1 MQYTDNYRFK
11 KPDQDDAYDI
21 QNENDNMDL
30 IDETLKNTVDN
41 VGIELNAA
49 LQELRNAIANAQAIL
64 ESLVDNKIADHT
76 ASTNNP
82 HKVTLAQVLGG
93 GGSSVIP
100 VANGGTGNSSVDTT
114 PTQNST
120 KMVTSGGVYTAIQN
134 ASPKSH
140 THGAGDITSG
150 TLPVARGGTGN
161 TAVDTTPTSGSTKM
175 VTSGGVYTALAGK
188 AASSHNHS
196 ASNITSGTLPL
207 SRGGLGR
214 TTKTTT
220 STDYEFRAI
229 KVQTTIPTA
238 IDSGCIVLVV

>member
-1 MQYTDNYRFK
+1 MKYTKNYQFK
-11 KPDQDDAYDI
+11 KPDSDDAYDI

-41 VGIELNAA
+41 VDIELNAA
-49 LQELRNAIANAQAIL
+49 LLELRNAIANAQAIL
-64 ESLVDNKIADHT
+64 ESLVDSKIATHT
-76 ASTNNP
+76 ANKNNP
-82 HKVTLAQVLGG
+82 HAVTLAQVLGG

-100 VANGGTGNSSVDTT
+100 VANGGTGNSSVDST

-120 KMVTSGGVYTAIQN
+120 KMVTSGGVYN
-134 ASPKSH
+134 ALS
-140 THGAGDITSG
+140 
-150 TLPVARGGTGN
+150 
-161 TAVDTTPTSGSTKM
+161 
-175 VTSGGVYTALAGK
+175 GK

-196 ASNITSGTLPL
+196 AANITSGTLPL

-220 STDYEFRAI
+220 SSNDYEFRAI

-238 IDSGCIVLVV
+238 IDAGCIVLVV

>member
-1 MQYTDNYRFK
+1 MKYTKNYQFK
-11 KPDQDDAYDI
+11 KPDSDDAYDI

-41 VGIELNAA
+41 VDIELNAA
-49 LQELRNAIANAQAIL
+49 LLELRNAIANAQAIL
-64 ESLVDNKIADHT
+64 ESLVDSKIATHT
-76 ASTNNP
+76 ANKNNP
-82 HKVTLAQVLGG
+82 HAVTLAQVLGG

-120 KMVTSGGVYTAIQN
+120 KMVTSGGVYTAL
-134 ASPKSH
+134 S
-140 THGAGDITSG
+140 
-150 TLPVARGGTGN
+150 
-161 TAVDTTPTSGSTKM
+161 
-175 VTSGGVYTALAGK
+175 GK

-220 STDYEFRAI
+220 SSDYEFRAI

>member
-1 MQYTDNYRFK
+1 MKYTKNYQFK
-11 KPDQDDAYDI
+11 KPDGDDAYDI

-41 VGIELNAA
+41 VGIELNSA
-49 LQELRNAIANAQAIL
+49 LQELRTAIANTQAIL
-64 ESLVDNKIADHT
+64 ESLVDDKIADHT
-76 ASTNNP
+76 ANTNNP

-120 KMVTSGGVYTAIQN
+120 KMVTSGGVYNAIQN

-140 THGAGDITSG
+140 AHSASDITSG

-161 TAVDTTPTSGSTKM
+161 TAIDTTPTSGSTKM
-175 VTSGGVYTALAGK
+175 VTSGGVYNALSGK
-188 AASSHNHS
+188 ADSSHNHS
-196 ASNITSGTLPL
+196 AANITSGTLPL
-207 SRGGLGR
+207 ARGGLGR

-220 STDYEFRAI
+220 SSDYEFRAI
-229 KVQTTIPTA
+229 KVQTTIPTSVDA
-238 IDSGCIVLVV
+238 GCIVLVV

>member
-1 MQYTDNYRFK
+1 MKYTKNYQFK
-11 KPDQDDAYDI
+11 KPDSDDAYDI

-41 VGIELNAA
+41 VDIELNAA
-49 LQELRNAIANAQAIL
+49 LLELRNAIANAQAIL
-64 ESLVDNKIADHT
+64 ESLVDTKIATHT
-76 ASTNNP
+76 ANKNNP
-82 HKVTLAQVLGG
+82 HAVTLAQVLGG

-100 VANGGTGNSSVDTT
+100 VANGGTGNSSVDST

-120 KMVTSGGVYTAIQN
+120 KMVTSGGVYTAL
-134 ASPKSH
+134 S
-140 THGAGDITSG
+140 
-150 TLPVARGGTGN
+150 
-161 TAVDTTPTSGSTKM
+161 
-175 VTSGGVYTALAGK
+175 GK

-214 TTKTTT
+214 TTKTT
-220 STDYEFRAI
+220 SSNDYEFRAI

>member
-1 MQYTDNYRFK
+1 MKYTKNYQFK
-11 KPDQDDAYDI
+11 KPDSDDAYDI

-41 VGIELNAA
+41 VDIELNAA
-49 LQELRNAIANAQAIL
+49 LLELRNAIANAQAIL
-64 ESLVDNKIADHT
+64 ESLVDSKIASHT
-76 ASTNNP
+76 ANKNNP
-82 HKVTLAQVLGG
+82 HAVTLAQVLGG

-100 VANGGTGNSSVDTT
+100 VANGGTGNSSVDST

-120 KMVTSGGVYTAIQN
+120 KMVTSGGVYN
-134 ASPKSH
+134 ALS
-140 THGAGDITSG
+140 
-150 TLPVARGGTGN
+150 
-161 TAVDTTPTSGSTKM
+161 
-175 VTSGGVYTALAGK
+175 GK

-196 ASNITSGTLPL
+196 AANITSGTLPL

-214 TTKTTT
+214 TTKTT
-220 STDYEFRAI
+220 SSNDYEFRAI

>member
-1 MQYTDNYRFK
+1 MKYTKNYQFK
-11 KPDQDDAYDI
+11 KPDSDDAYDI
-21 QNENDNMDL
+21 GNENDNMDL

-41 VGIELNAA
+41 VDIELNAA
-49 LQELRNAIANAQAIL
+49 LLELRNAIANAQAIL
-64 ESLVDNKIADHT
+64 ESLVDSKIATHI
-76 ASTNNP
+76 ANKNNP
-82 HKVTLAQVLGG
+82 HAVTLAQVLGG

-120 KMVTSGGVYTAIQN
+120 KMVTSGGVYTAL
-134 ASPKSH
+134 S
-140 THGAGDITSG
+140 
-150 TLPVARGGTGN
+150 
-161 TAVDTTPTSGSTKM
+161 
-175 VTSGGVYTALAGK
+175 GK

-214 TTKTTT
+214 TAKTT
-220 STDYEFRAI
+220 SSNDYEFRAI

-238 IDSGCIVLVV
+238 IDAGCIVLVV

>member
-1 MQYTDNYRFK
+1 MKYTKNYQFK
-11 KPDQDDAYDI
+11 KPDSDDAYDI

-41 VGIELNAA
+41 VDIELNAA
-49 LQELRNAIANAQAIL
+49 LLELRNAIANAQAIL
-64 ESLVDNKIADHT
+64 ESLVDSKIATHT
-76 ASTNNP
+76 ANKNNP
-82 HKVTLAQVLGG
+82 HAVTLAQVLGG

-100 VANGGTGNSSVDTT
+100 VANGGTGNSSVDST

-120 KMVTSGGVYTAIQN
+120 KMVTSGGVYN
-134 ASPKSH
+134 ALS
-140 THGAGDITSG
+140 
-150 TLPVARGGTGN
+150 
-161 TAVDTTPTSGSTKM
+161 
-175 VTSGGVYTALAGK
+175 GK

-196 ASNITSGTLPL
+196 AANITSGTLPL

-214 TTKTTT
+214 TSKTTT
-220 STDYEFRAI
+220 SNDYEFRAI

>member
-1 MQYTDNYRFK
+1 MNGAIAPFFITKFNGGYLMKYTKNYQFK
-11 KPDQDDAYDI
+11 KPDSDDAYDI

-41 VGIELNAA
+41 VDIELNAA
-49 LQELRNAIANAQAIL
+49 LLELRNAIANAQAIL
-64 ESLVDNKIADHT
+64 ESLVDSKIATHT
-76 ASTNNP
+76 ANKNNP
-82 HKVTLAQVLGG
+82 HSVTLAQVLGG

-120 KMVTSGGVYTAIQN
+120 KMVTSGGVYTA
-134 ASPKSH
+134 
-140 THGAGDITSG
+140 
-150 TLPVARGGTGN
+150 
-161 TAVDTTPTSGSTKM
+161 
-175 VTSGGVYTALAGK
+175 LAGK

-214 TTKTTT
+214 TAKTT
-220 STDYEFRAI
+220 SSNDYEFRAI
-229 KVQTTIPTA
+229 KFQTTVPTSV
-238 IDSGCIVLVV
+238 DQGCIVLVG

>member
-1 MQYTDNYRFK
+1 MKYTKNYQFK
-11 KPDQDDAYDI
+11 KPDSDDAYDI

-41 VGIELNAA
+41 VDIELNAA
-49 LQELRNAIANAQAIL
+49 LLELRNAIANAQAIL
-64 ESLVDNKIADHT
+64 ESLVDSKIATHT
-76 ASTNNP
+76 ANKNNP
-82 HKVTLAQVLGG
+82 HAVTLAQVLGG

-120 KMVTSGGVYTAIQN
+120 KMVTSGGVYN
-134 ASPKSH
+134 ALS
-140 THGAGDITSG
+140 
-150 TLPVARGGTGN
+150 
-161 TAVDTTPTSGSTKM
+161 
-175 VTSGGVYTALAGK
+175 GK

-214 TTKTTT
+214 TAKTT
-220 STDYEFRAI
+220 SSNDYEFRAI
-229 KVQTTIPTA
+229 KFQTTVPTSV
-238 IDSGCIVLVV
+238 DQGCIVLVG

>member
-1 MQYTDNYRFK
+1 MKYTKNYQFK
-11 KPDQDDAYDI
+11 KPDSDDAYDI

-30 IDETLKNTVDN
+30 IDEALKNTVDN
-41 VGIELNAA
+41 VDIELNAA
-49 LQELRNAIANAQAIL
+49 LLELRNAIANAQAIL
-64 ESLVDNKIADHT
+64 ESLVDSKIATHT
-76 ASTNNP
+76 ANKNNP
-82 HKVTLAQVLGG
+82 HAVTLAQVLGG

-120 KMVTSGGVYTAIQN
+120 KMVTSGGVYTAL
-134 ASPKSH
+134 S
-140 THGAGDITSG
+140 
-150 TLPVARGGTGN
+150 
-161 TAVDTTPTSGSTKM
+161 
-175 VTSGGVYTALAGK
+175 GK

-196 ASNITSGTLPL
+196 AANITSGTLPL

-214 TTKTTT
+214 TTKTT
-220 STDYEFRAI
+220 SSNDYEFRAI

>member
-1 MQYTDNYRFK
+1 MKYTKNYQFK
-11 KPDQDDAYDI
+11 KPDSDDAYDI

-41 VGIELNAA
+41 VDIELNAA
-49 LQELRNAIANAQAIL
+49 LLELRNAIANAQAIL
-64 ESLVDNKIADHT
+64 ESLVDSKIATHT
-76 ASTNNP
+76 ANKNNP
-82 HKVTLAQVLGG
+82 HAVTLAQVLGG

-120 KMVTSGGVYTAIQN
+120 KMVTSGGVYTAL
-134 ASPKSH
+134 S
-140 THGAGDITSG
+140 
-150 TLPVARGGTGN
+150 
-161 TAVDTTPTSGSTKM
+161 
-175 VTSGGVYTALAGK
+175 GK

-196 ASNITSGTLPL
+196 AANITSGTLPL

-214 TTKTTT
+214 TTKTT
-220 STDYEFRAI
+220 SSNDYEFRAI

-238 IDSGCIVLVV
+238 IDTGCIVLVV